1 MNTQKAAVITNVH
14 EVEIHDIPIPEL
26 GPREVLVK
34 IGAAS
39 ICSWEHRT
47 YIGKQSPG
55 FPFLG
60 GHENAGEVVAI
71 ADDVTTI
78 SVGDRVTL
86 GPTKCGVCR
95 ACLRGEDKACVEH
108 FKYFSLK
115 GGELGP
121 GGFLEYKVHREDG
134 CFDVG
139 DAPYELACLAEPL
152 SCAVHGVRLMGM
164 SRGDTAV
171 VFGAGPMG
179 LLNAL
184 VLAHAGVDVAIVDMD
199 PERLRV
205 ASDNG
210 ITKTIVSS
218 GDAVDAIL
226 EMFPGGVDGVV
237 TAIGSKSVNEQG
249 LKVLQPRGTL
259 CLFASAHPVEPL
271 EVDPNWVHNSEVRII
286 GAVSADLEDHKKA
299 TDMIAAGEI
308 DLSSIMEKTFPL
320 SEAKAAFEYLSAKP
334 SYRVALIP

>member
-1 MNTQKAAVITNVH
+1 MNTQKAAVITNVR

-71 ADDVTTI
+71 AEDVTTI

-108 FKYFSLK
+108 FEYFSLK

>member
-210 ITKTIVSS
+210 ITKTIVSA

-237 TAIGSKSVNEQG
+237 TAIGSKSVNQQG

>member
-1 MNTQKAAVITNVH
+1 MTTMKAAVITGVG
-14 EVEIHDIPIPEL
+14 EVEIQDIPVPEL
-26 GPREVLVK
+26 GSKEVLVK

-39 ICSWEHRT
+39 ICSWEQRT
-47 YIGKQSPG
+47 FIGKQKPG

-60 GHENAGEVVAI
+60 GHENAGEVVAV
-71 ADDVTTI
+71 APDVTI
-78 SVGDRVTL
+78 VAVGDRVTL
-86 GPTKCGVCR
+86 GPTKCGKCR
-95 ACLRGEDKACVEH
+95 PCLRGQDKACVEH

-134 CFDVG
+134 CFTVG

-164 SRGDTAV
+164 KKGDTAV

-179 LLNAL
+179 LLNAMVL
-184 VLAHAGVDVAIVDMD
+184 VNAGVDTAIVDMD
-199 PERLRV
+199 EERLALARKYGV
-205 ASDNG
+205 PR
-210 ITKTIVSS
+210 TILSS

-226 EMFPGGVDGVV
+226 SEFPGGVDGVV
-237 TAIGSKSVNEQG
+237 TAIGSKAVNEQG

-259 CLFASAHPVEPL
+259 CLFASAHPVEPF
-271 EVDPNWVHNSEVRII
+271 EIDPNWVHNSEVRII
-286 GAVSADLEDHKKA
+286 GAVSADLEDHKRA

-308 DLSSIMEKTFPL
+308 DLTPIMEKTFPL
-320 SEAKAAFEYLSAKP
+320 AEAQAAFEYLSAKP

>member
-1 MNTQKAAVITNVH
+1 MATMKAAVLTGVG
-14 EVEIHDIPIPEL
+14 EVELQDIPIPEL

-39 ICSWEHRT
+39 ICSWEQRT
-47 YIGKQSPG
+47 YIGKQKPG

-60 GHENAGEVVAI
+60 GHENAGEVVAV
-71 ADDVTTI
+71 APDVTQVK
-78 SVGDRVTL
+78 VGDRVTL
-86 GPTKCGVCR
+86 GPTQCGQCR
-95 ACLRGEDKACVEH
+95 ACLRGEDKGCVEH
-108 FKYFSLK
+108 FQYFSLK

-134 CFDVG
+134 CFPVG
-139 DAPYELACLAEPL
+139 DAPFELACLAEPL

-164 SRGDTAV
+164 KAGDTAV

-184 VLAHAGVDVAIVDMD
+184 VLQHEGVDVTLVDMD
-199 PERLRV
+199 QERLDY
-205 ASDNG
+205 AAKHG
-210 ITKTIVSS
+210 IKKTLRSP
-218 GDAVDAIL
+218 GDAVEAIL
-226 EMFPGGVDGVV
+226 EAYPGGVDGVV

-249 LKVLQPRGTL
+249 LKILQPRGTL

-271 EVDPNWVHNSEVRII
+271 EIDPNWVHNSEVRII
-286 GAVSADLEDHKKA
+286 GAVSADIQDHQRA
-299 TDMIAAGEI
+299 TDMIAAGDI
-308 DLSSIMEKTFPL
+308 DLSPIMEKTFPL
-320 SEAKAAFEYLSAKP
+320 SEAKAAFDYLSQKP

>member
-47 YIGKQSPG
+47 YLGKQSPG

-71 ADDVTTI
+71 AEDVTTI

-237 TAIGSKSVNEQG
+237 TAIGSKSVNQQG

>member
-1 MNTQKAAVITNVH
+1 MTTQKAAVITGVGA
-14 EVEIHDIPIPEL
+14 VEILDIPVPEL

-39 ICSWEHRT
+39 ICSWEQRT
-47 YIGKQSPG
+47 YIGKQKPG

-71 ADDVTTI
+71 APDVTTVA
-78 SVGDRVTL
+78 VGDRVTL

-95 ACLRGEDKACVEH
+95 PCRRGEDKACVEH

-115 GGELGP
+115 GGDLGP

-134 CFDVG
+134 CFNVG

-152 SCAVHGVRLMGM
+152 SCAVHAVRLMGM
-164 SRGDTAV
+164 TQGDTAV
-171 VFGAGPMG
+171 VYGAGPMG

-184 VLAHAGVDVAIVDMD
+184 VLVHAGVDVALVDMD
-199 PERLRV
+199 EDRLALARQYGV
-205 ASDNG
+205 
-210 ITKTIVSS
+210 TKTILSA
-218 GDAVDAIL
+218 GDATEAIL
-226 EMFPGGVDGVV
+226 EQFPGGVDGVI
-237 TAIGSKSVNEQG
+237 TAIGAKAVNDQG

-259 CLFASAHPVEPL
+259 CLFASAHPVEPF
-271 EVDPNWVHNSEVRII
+271 EIDPNWVHNTEVRII
-286 GAVSADLEDHKKA
+286 GAVSADIEDHKRA

-308 DLSSIMEKTFPL
+308 DLTPIMEKTFPL
-320 SEAKAAFEYLSAKP
+320 ADAKEAFDYLSAKP